1 MAFEDGSPRKR
12 SLPAIDLNV
21 PVARKRSRVPLRH
34 KKIHWDFD
42 NQKSFHDGTTPEDL
56 LTRSI
61 SLALNAVGFDG
72 AEPLALESMRKTAE
86 QCTSFQ

>member
-1 MAFEDGSPRKR
+1 PRKR
-12 SLPAIDLNV
+12 SSSAIDLNV
-21 PVARKRSRVPLRH
+21 PIVRKRTRVPLRH
-34 KKIHWDFD
+34 QKIHWDFD
-42 NQKSFHDGTTPEDL
+42 DQKSFHDGTTPEAL

-86 QCTSFQ
+86 QCTFFLRSAV